1 MVLEKLLY
9 FEIIWIFFFFMGS
22 FRSKII
28 KGVEY
33 YNVYSLYIDCV
44 FKYFFFLR

>member
-9 FEIIWIFFFFMGS
+9 FEIIWIFFFFMGI
-22 FRSKII
+22 SKII

-33 YNVYSLYIDCV
+33 YNVYSLYKDWV
-44 FKYFFFLR
+44 FKYFFFFR